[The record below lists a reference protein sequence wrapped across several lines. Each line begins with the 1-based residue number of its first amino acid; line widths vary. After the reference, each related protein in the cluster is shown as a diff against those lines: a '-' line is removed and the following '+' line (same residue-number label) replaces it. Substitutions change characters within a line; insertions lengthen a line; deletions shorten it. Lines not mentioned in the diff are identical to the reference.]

1 MGSSFGKIFRLTTW
15 GESHGPA
22 LGVVV
27 EGTPAGILLSD
38 ADVQLQLDRRRVGQS
53 KVTSPRGEKDRAE
66 ILSGV
71 FEGITTGAPISMITY
86 NRDVDSSKYENLR
99 DVFRPGHADYTYW
112 AKYGH
117 RDHRGGGRSSA
128 RETWGR
134 VAAGAIARKIL
145 DSVGV
150 EIYGFTREIG
160 GIVMETFDRD
170 EIERNL
176 VRCADPVAAAA
187 MTEAILAV
195 KETHDSLGGVVE
207 VRATN
212 VPPGLGEP
220 TFDRL
225 DALIAQAMLSIPAT
239 KGVEIGEGFAA
250 ARSHGSENNDW
261 FYAENGRVRTR
272 SNRAGGS
279 LGGISSGE
287 DIIVRVAIKPTS
299 SVAREQETVDLNLEP
314 RTILVEGRHDPSVVP
329 RAVPVAERADDAGR
343 AVVRHR
349 AAAQRKRCRDP
360 LCDGPARH
368 ARQSQMGRHPREGA
382 GRHTGLGGEIV
393 ERGADRRQGR
403 PEIRRDIGGPEPG
416 LVPHPVQ
423 PERGPAGRAATID
436 ADPR

>member
-27 EGTPAGILLSD
+27 EGVPAGILLNVS
-38 ADVQLQLDRRRVGQS
+38 DVQLQLDRRRVGQS

-71 FEGITTGAPISMITY
+71 FEGKTTGAPISMITY
-86 NRDVDSSKYENLR
+86 NKDADSSKYDNLR

-145 DSVGV
+145 DSSGAEV
-150 EIYGFTREIG
+150 YGFTREIG
-160 GIVMETFDRD
+160 GIQMETFDRD

-176 VRCADPVAAAA
+176 VRCPDPVAAAA

-195 KETHDSLGGVVE
+195 KESFDSLGGVVE
-207 VRATN
+207 VRACN

-239 KGVEIGEGFAA
+239 KGVEIGEGFSA
-250 ARSHGSENNDW
+250 ARSRGSENNDW
-261 FYAENGRVRTR
+261 FYAENGRVRMR
-272 SNRAGGS
+272 SNKAGGT

-287 DIIVRVAIKPTS
+287 EIVVRVAIKPTS
-299 SVAREQETVDLNLEP
+299 SVAREQETIDTNFEP

-329 RAVPVAERADDAGR
+329 RAVPVAEAMLAIVLADLMLQN
-343 AVVRHR
+343 R
-349 AAAQRKRCRDP
+349 AAR
-360 LCDGPARH
+360 
-368 ARQSQMGRHPREGA
+368 
-382 GRHTGLGGEIV
+382 I
-393 ERGADRRQGR
+393 
-403 PEIRRDIGGPEPG
+403 
-416 LVPHPVQ
+416 
-423 PERGPAGRAATID
+423 
-436 ADPR
+436 

>member
-1 MGSSFGKIFRLTTW
+1 MGSSFGKIFKLTTW

-22 LGVVV
+22 LGVVI
-27 EGTPAGILLSD
+27 EGCPAGIPLTVEDIQHELN
-38 ADVQLQLDRRRVGQS
+38 RRRVGQS
-53 KVTSPRGEKDRAE
+53 AVTTPRGETDRAE

-71 FEGITTGAPISMITY
+71 FEGQTTGAPISMITY
-86 NRDVDSSKYENLR
+86 NKDADSSKYDNLR

-134 VAAGAIARKIL
+134 VAAGTIARKIL
-145 DSVGV
+145 ALAGV
-150 EIYGFTREIG
+150 DVFGFTREIG
-160 GIVMETFDRD
+160 GIVMETFDRG
-170 EIERNL
+170 EIENNL
-176 VRCADPVAAAA
+176 VRCADPIAAAA

-195 KETHDSLGGVVE
+195 KESNDSLGGVVE
-207 VRATN
+207 VRALN

-250 ARSHGSENNDW
+250 ARSRGSANNDW

-272 SNRAGGS
+272 SNNAGGT

-287 DIIVRVAIKPTS
+287 DIVVRVAIKPTS
-299 SVAREQETVDLNLEP
+299 SVAREQETVDINFEP

-329 RAVPVAERADDAGR
+329 RAVPVAEAMLAIVLADLLLQNR
-343 AVVRHR
+343 S
-349 AAAQRKRCRDP
+349 
-360 LCDGPARH
+360 AR
-368 ARQSQMGRHPREGA
+368 
-382 GRHTGLGGEIV
+382 I
-393 ERGADRRQGR
+393 
-403 PEIRRDIGGPEPG
+403 
-416 LVPHPVQ
+416 
-423 PERGPAGRAATID
+423 
-436 ADPR
+436 